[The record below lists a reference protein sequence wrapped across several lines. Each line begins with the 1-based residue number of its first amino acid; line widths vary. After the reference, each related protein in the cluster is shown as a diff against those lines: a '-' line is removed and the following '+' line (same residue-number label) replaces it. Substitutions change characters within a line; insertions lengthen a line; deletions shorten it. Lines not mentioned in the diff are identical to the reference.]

1 MAYAALSSLMY
12 TLEQLFKP
20 NQSFFCR
27 CSTQQH
33 LQSLYQNLSALQLF
47 LDNTTT
53 NDIETLKVVEKRIR
67 NVVYKAEDK
76 VDSSLRSIILAD
88 CTESREGACKFFD
101 KELVK
106 VEKDVDS
113 LRKEVMVVKFNKHGS
128 KSAELATTPFSPD
141 QKSTIVENTVV
152 GIKDDF
158 NTILDRLTAQTEELT
173 VIPIFGMGGIGKT
186 TLAKKVYDDSSIRSR
201 FDKHAWVT
209 ISQEYNQRQMLL
221 EVASSI
227 TGSNQKMSDNQ
238 LMEIVYRGLKGRRFL
253 IVIDDIWSTEAWDQ
267 IQRIF
272 PNDDNKSRILLTT
285 RLKYV
290 ANYVSSL
297 DYPPHSK
304 SFLSLED
311 SWNLFTEKLFKKDH
325 CPPFLEEIGKH
336 IVQQCRGLPLSV
348 VVVAGLLGKMD
359 PTHDNW
365 KKVEENLNSFFGTVS
380 ERCQS
385 ILSLSYNYLPQYL
398 KACFLYVGGFPED
411 REINVSKLI
420 RLWIAEQFV
429 KARNNKRLEVVAE
442 EYLQELIDRSLI
454 LTGTQ
459 RVNERMKTCKIHD
472 LLRQLCLS
480 ETHTENVVHIMN
492 GNVPMFLL
500 EAIDD
505 QRRVIV
511 LSKLEEKQVYPPM
524 HSNGITSTARTF
536 ISMQYFYY
544 SDFPKGICSIVSEF
558 KLLKVLDVLNV
569 WLDFSSVIPEL
580 VHLRY
585 VAANIEEA
593 LSLDKLRN
601 LQTIILHRNIS
612 VNRPTALEQP
622 LDIWRM
628 SELRHV
634 DIDSPLYISN
644 PLEAENP
651 LFLNNLQNLYLYNSP
666 FIVEIIRRTPNLK
679 ELDIMID
686 NSDHPDWPGIFDSL
700 ILLEDLEILHIRLE
714 SIDLNIFSGDILS
727 CKIKKLSPNIKKL
740 ILSRTYIPW
749 EVVNLLANLPN
760 LEVIEGEYAFS
771 GTDWKVDED
780 VVFHKLRYLLIGEA
794 DLERW
799 EVAAGSDNFPMLERL
814 ILYGLKKLEEIPESI
829 GDIMT
834 LKLIQ
839 IKRCCSS
846 VVNSAKRIQQEQ
858 ESLGNYELQ
867 LRIIPKEEERE
878 GYLKQAANP
887 SNTESHYILPHLLNL
902 YASRAKA
909 QDFEIY
915 APNATFEDPLM
926 RAEGSSVS
934 RIVEYNVTE
943 KEISPGN
950 KEILIGNKHYY
961 KFLGKDIHMISMIKL
976 YTEGGKVVR
985 HEDCWDKK
993 SLGNK
998 ETVKVALVGRVIEV
1012 SRRASMLLTHALM
1025 GFGKDPSM

>member
-1 MAYAALSSLMY
+1 MWTKSLSLRNKNNIAERLNLQSLLSFTHSNNQREMAYAALSSLMY

-20 NQSFFCR
+20 NQYFVCPSY
-27 CSTQQH
+27 TQQH
-33 LQSLYQNLSALQLF
+33 VQSLYQNLSALQLF

-53 NDIETLKVVEKRIR
+53 KDIETLKFIEKRIR
-67 NVVYKAEDK
+67 DVIYKAEDK
-76 VDSSLRSIILAD
+76 VDLSLRSIILAD
-88 CTESREGACKFFD
+88 CTESREGACKFFEE
-101 KELVK
+101 ELVQ

-113 LRKEVMVVKFNKHGS
+113 LRQEVMQIEFNKHGS
-128 KSAELATTPFSPD
+128 KSAVTLSSPE
-141 QKSTIVENTVV
+141 KSAIEENSIVGME
-152 GIKDDF
+152 DDF
-158 NTILDRLTAQTEELT
+158 NTILDRFTAQTDELP

-186 TLAKKVYDDSSIRSR
+186 TLARKVYDDSYIRSR
-201 FDKHAWVT
+201 FDKQAWVT
-209 ISQEYNQRQMLL
+209 ISQEYNERQMLL
-221 EVASSI
+221 ELVSSI
-227 TGSNQKMSDNQ
+227 TGSKQETSDDE

-272 PNDDNKSRILLTT
+272 PKDNNKSRILLTT

-290 ANYVSSL
+290 ADYVNNP
-297 DYPPHSK
+297 DFPPHSK

-311 SWNLFTEKLFKKDH
+311 SWSLFTKKIFIKDH
-325 CPPFLEEIGKH
+325 CPPLLEEIGKH
-336 IVQQCRGLPLSV
+336 IVQQCQGLPLSI
-348 VVVAGLLGKMD
+348 VVVAGLLVKMD
-359 PTHDNW
+359 LTHDNW
-365 KKVEENLNSFFGTVS
+365 KEVEENLDSFFGTVS

-398 KACFLYVGGFPED
+398 RACFLYIGGFPED
-411 REINVSKLI
+411 REISVSKLI

-459 RVNERMKTCKIHD
+459 RVNERMKTYKIHD

-536 ISMQYFYY
+536 MSMKYFSY

-558 KLLKVLDVLNV
+558 KLLKVLDVLTF

-601 LQTIILHRNIS
+601 LQTIILQRNIG

-634 DIDSPLYISN
+634 DIDSSLYISN

-651 LFLNNLQNLYLYNSP
+651 LFLNNLQSLYLYNSP

-679 ELDIMID
+679 ELKLLID
-686 NSDHPDWPGIFDSL
+686 GSDHPDWPGIFDSL

-714 SIDLNIFSGDILS
+714 SIGLNIFSGDILS

-780 VVFHKLRYLLIGEA
+780 VVFHKLKYLLIGEA

-867 LRIIPKEEERE
+867 LRIIPKVFSE
-878 GYLKQAANP
+878 
-887 SNTESHYILPHLLNL
+887 
-902 YASRAKA
+902 
-909 QDFEIY
+909 
-915 APNATFEDPLM
+915 
-926 RAEGSSVS
+926 S
-934 RIVEYNVTE
+934 RIVEYNITQ

-950 KEILIGNKHYY
+950 KEILIENKQYY
-961 KFLGKDIHMISMIKL
+961 KFLGKDIHMVSLIKL

-993 SLGNK
+993 PLRNR
-998 ETVKVALVGRVIEV
+998 ETVKVPLVGCMIEV